1 MTAVNNNTP
10 LLSMKNISK
19 SFVGV
24 QALKNVQLELHK
36 GEAHA
41 LMGENGAC
49 SGTLILYWS
58 IYLK

>member
-1 MTAVNNNTP
+1 MTAVNSNTP

-36 GEAHA
+36 GEAHP

>member
-41 LMGENGAC
+41 LMG
-49 SGTLILYWS
+49 
-58 IYLK
+58 